1 METFQNTVTIRR
13 PPDDVFAFLADF
25 ENVPRWNHAIESTTK
40 TSAGPVGVGSTYRQT
55 RSQPRRSEEWLEVTA
70 FEPSAHL
77 GVEGEIGPFHARLDY
92 RLEPIEGGTRLL
104 NGVELEAASAVSK
117 LLAPLAASRVKAAV
131 AENLDSLRRILESD
145 RRSSG

>member
-1 METFQNTVTIRR
+1 METFENSVTIRR
-13 PPDDVFAFLADF
+13 PAKDVFAFLADF
-25 ENVPRWNHAIESTTK
+25 ENVPSWNHAIESTIK
-40 TSAGPVGVGSTYRQT
+40 SSAGPVGVGSTYRQI
-55 RSQPRRSEEWLEVTA
+55 RSQPRRGEEVFEVTA
-70 FEPSAHL
+70 FEPAAHL

-145 RRSSG
+145 RRSFD